1 MRRFIGVN
9 LPLGCKINAGHPPG
23 NRQPFAVQRFYSQR
37 SAIKC
42 NNRAAHI
49 QRDLLWGKIQHPA
62 AAIGNN
68 APGADLQIRQ
78 TVKIGVRLAQQVVQ
92 GGGRGAAF
100 GPAAWVLLH
109 ARPPP
114 FVCRGTHMRGS
125 FTPIYGKGGADM
137 KQKSSQ
143 MRFAPWP
150 VVQAALALA
159 LSGLLLARPQAAAQ
173 GFAAGLKLC
182 GGSLLPALFPLF
194 VVCGLLGPLAPAL
207 GWPLRPLM
215 RLCGIRSPRAP
226 AVLVLGWCG
235 GYAVC
240 AQQIAALRKTGELPP
255 RDAALLL
262 LLGCCSG
269 PGFVVG
275 CIGGQL
281 FGSVALGLLLYGLQL
296 AANLAAAACLVLF
309 LPKQELPAGQGS
321 SQQKSVTFPQAIN
334 NAVQSSLTVCG
345 CAVFCRVVGS
355 VLGQGMPDGARP
367 YLNAAL
373 EISAGCADFAAA
385 GSVAGVCLCL
395 SLLGAS
401 VLAQLAALLQG
412 TVPLGLLLAARVLH
426 FMFLQGLLH
435 LCLPLVPGQAA
446 VFTSLAPQVV
456 VMKRTAWDT
465 ALAIAFFLCA
475 ALYQLYKTC

>member
-1 MRRFIGVN
+1 
-9 LPLGCKINAGHPPG
+9 
-23 NRQPFAVQRFYSQR
+23 
-37 SAIKC
+37 
-42 NNRAAHI
+42 
-49 QRDLLWGKIQHPA
+49 
-62 AAIGNN
+62 
-68 APGADLQIRQ
+68 
-78 TVKIGVRLAQQVVQ
+78 
-92 GGGRGAAF
+92 
-100 GPAAWVLLH
+100 
-109 ARPPP
+109 
-114 FVCRGTHMRGS
+114 
-125 FTPIYGKGGADM
+125 M

-194 VVCGLLGPLAPAL
+194 VVCGLLGPLAPVL

-321 SQQKSVTFPQAIN
+321 SQQKSVTFPQAIS

-385 GSVAGVCLCL
+385 GSVAGGI
-395 SLLGAS
+395 GACPAGGAAAGDGAAGAAAGRTGAAFY
-401 VLAQLAALLQG
+401 VFAGAAALVHSAGTGAGGCVHQSGPAGGRYEAYRVGYGAGNCILFVRCTVSTLQNL
-412 TVPLGLLLAARVLH
+412 PKLL
-426 FMFLQGLLH
+426 
-435 LCLPLVPGQAA
+435 
-446 VFTSLAPQVV
+446 
-456 VMKRTAWDT
+456 
-465 ALAIAFFLCA
+465 
-475 ALYQLYKTC
+475 

>member
-1 MRRFIGVN
+1 MRQTKRFAVVGSDARQAAAGRALARAGYTVGGVQQLPQADCIL
-9 LPLGCKINAGHPPG
+9 LPLPLEQPG
-23 NRQPFAVQRFYSQR
+23 LP
-37 SAIKC
+37 
-42 NNRAAHI
+42 
-49 QRDLLWGKIQHPA
+49 
-62 AAIGNN
+62 
-68 APGADLQIRQ
+68 
-78 TVKIGVRLAQQVVQ
+78 LAQ
-92 GGGRGAAF
+92 
-100 GPAAWVLLH
+100 LLGM
-109 ARPPP
+109 AKP
-114 FVCRGTHMRGS
+114 G
-125 FTPIYGKGGADM
+125 
-137 KQKSSQ
+137 
-143 MRFAPWP
+143 
-150 VVQAALALA
+150 ALALGGKVTDSA
-159 LSGLLLARPQAAAQ
+159 RTIARAAGVELVDYFARPELTVYNAIPTAE
-173 GFAAGLKLC
+173 GCIGI
-182 GGSLLPALFPLF
+182 LLE
-194 VVCGLLGPLAPAL
+194 
-207 GWPLRPLM
+207 R
-215 RLCGIRSPRAP
+215 RSRTLWGA

-321 SQQKSVTFPQAIN
+321 SQQKSVTFPQAIS

-435 LCLPLVPGQAA
+435 LCIPLVPGQAA

-475 ALYQLYKTC
+475 ALYQLYKTCQSSYNNTIPAAHRSRADGPR

>member
-1 MRRFIGVN
+1 
-9 LPLGCKINAGHPPG
+9 
-23 NRQPFAVQRFYSQR
+23 
-37 SAIKC
+37 
-42 NNRAAHI
+42 
-49 QRDLLWGKIQHPA
+49 
-62 AAIGNN
+62 
-68 APGADLQIRQ
+68 
-78 TVKIGVRLAQQVVQ
+78 
-92 GGGRGAAF
+92 
-100 GPAAWVLLH
+100 
-109 ARPPP
+109 
-114 FVCRGTHMRGS
+114 
-125 FTPIYGKGGADM
+125 
-137 KQKSSQ
+137 
-143 MRFAPWP
+143 
-150 VVQAALALA
+150 
-159 LSGLLLARPQAAAQ
+159 
-173 GFAAGLKLC
+173 
-182 GGSLLPALFPLF
+182 
-194 VVCGLLGPLAPAL
+194 
-207 GWPLRPLM
+207 
-215 RLCGIRSPRAP
+215 
-226 AVLVLGWCG
+226 VLGWCG

-321 SQQKSVTFPQAIN
+321 SQQKSVTFPQAIS

-355 VLGQGMPDGARP
+355 VLGQGMPDGARL

-426 FMFLQGLLH
+426 FVFLQGLLH

-475 ALYQLYKTC
+475 ALYQLYKTCQSSYNNTIPAAHRSRADGPR

>member
-1 MRRFIGVN
+1 
-9 LPLGCKINAGHPPG
+9 
-23 NRQPFAVQRFYSQR
+23 
-37 SAIKC
+37 
-42 NNRAAHI
+42 
-49 QRDLLWGKIQHPA
+49 
-62 AAIGNN
+62 
-68 APGADLQIRQ
+68 
-78 TVKIGVRLAQQVVQ
+78 
-92 GGGRGAAF
+92 
-100 GPAAWVLLH
+100 
-109 ARPPP
+109 
-114 FVCRGTHMRGS
+114 
-125 FTPIYGKGGADM
+125 M

-194 VVCGLLGPLAPAL
+194 VVCGLLAPAL

-281 FGSVALGLLLYGLQL
+281 FGSVALGLLLYGLQP

-321 SQQKSVTFPQAIN
+321 SQQKSVTFPQAIS

-412 TVPLGLLLAARVLH
+412 TVSLGLLLAARVLH
-426 FMFLQGLLH
+426 FVFLQGLLH

>member
-1 MRRFIGVN
+1 MDFSLLR
-9 LPLGCKINAGHPPG
+9 L
-23 NRQPFAVQRFYSQR
+23 AVVYL
-37 SAIKC
+37 ALL
-42 NNRAAHI
+42 A
-49 QRDLLWGKIQHPA
+49 LWGLRPGA
-62 AAIGNN
+62 AAWHE
-68 APGADLQIRQ
+68 AYL
-78 TVKIGVRLAQQVVQ
+78 
-92 GGGRGAAF
+92 
-100 GPAAWVLLH
+100 
-109 ARPPP
+109 
-114 FVCRGTHMRGS
+114 TH
-125 FTPIYGKGGADM
+125 
-137 KQKSSQ
+137 
-143 MRFAPWP
+143 
-150 VVQAALALA
+150 
-159 LSGLLLARPQAAAQ
+159 
-173 GFAAGLKLC
+173 
-182 GGSLLPALFPLF
+182 
-194 VVCGLLGPLAPAL
+194 
-207 GWPLRPLM
+207 
-215 RLCGIRSPRAP
+215 RAKYRP

-240 AQQIAALRKTGELPP
+240 AQQIAALRKRGNCP
-255 RDAALLL
+255 RGMPRFCCCWAAVPAQALWLAALGGSCLAAWRW
-262 LLGCCSG
+262 GCCCMACSWQ
-269 PGFVVG
+269 PT
-275 CIGGQL
+275 
-281 FGSVALGLLLYGLQL
+281 LLPQPAWCYF
-296 AANLAAAACLVLF
+296 A
-309 LPKQELPAGQGS
+309 KQELPAGRGS
-321 SQQKSVTFPQAIN
+321 SQQKSVTFPQAIS

>member
-1 MRRFIGVN
+1 
-9 LPLGCKINAGHPPG
+9 
-23 NRQPFAVQRFYSQR
+23 
-37 SAIKC
+37 
-42 NNRAAHI
+42 
-49 QRDLLWGKIQHPA
+49 
-62 AAIGNN
+62 
-68 APGADLQIRQ
+68 
-78 TVKIGVRLAQQVVQ
+78 
-92 GGGRGAAF
+92 
-100 GPAAWVLLH
+100 
-109 ARPPP
+109 
-114 FVCRGTHMRGS
+114 
-125 FTPIYGKGGADM
+125 M

-296 AANLAAAACLVLF
+296 ATNLAAAACLVPF

-321 SQQKSVTFPQAIN
+321 SQQKSVTFPQAIS

-426 FMFLQGLLH
+426 FVFLQGLLH

-475 ALYQLYKTC
+475 ALYQLYKTCQSSYIILFRQRTAAVQTARGEPLPNLAVLEESGCSKSRPMAQKSLRRVLTAPTALRRLTRKWFCAKTGAWFRPILPAASSGMTRCCACRTGRNCRIMTPKISAWRTDISCPI

>member
-1 MRRFIGVN
+1 
-9 LPLGCKINAGHPPG
+9 
-23 NRQPFAVQRFYSQR
+23 
-37 SAIKC
+37 
-42 NNRAAHI
+42 
-49 QRDLLWGKIQHPA
+49 
-62 AAIGNN
+62 
-68 APGADLQIRQ
+68 
-78 TVKIGVRLAQQVVQ
+78 
-92 GGGRGAAF
+92 
-100 GPAAWVLLH
+100 
-109 ARPPP
+109 
-114 FVCRGTHMRGS
+114 
-125 FTPIYGKGGADM
+125 M

-296 AANLAAAACLVLF
+296 AANLVAAACLVLF

-321 SQQKSVTFPQAIN
+321 SQQKSVTFPQAIS

-355 VLGQGMPDGARP
+355 VLGQGMPDGARL

-385 GSVAGVCLCL
+385 GDGAAGAAAGRT
-395 SLLGAS
+395 GAAFC
-401 VLAQLAALLQG
+401 VFAGAAALVPSAGTGAGGCVHQSGPAGGRYEAYRVGYGAGNCILFVRCTVSTLQNL
-412 TVPLGLLLAARVLH
+412 PKLL
-426 FMFLQGLLH
+426 
-435 LCLPLVPGQAA
+435 
-446 VFTSLAPQVV
+446 
-456 VMKRTAWDT
+456 
-465 ALAIAFFLCA
+465 
-475 ALYQLYKTC
+475 

>member
-1 MRRFIGVN
+1 
-9 LPLGCKINAGHPPG
+9 
-23 NRQPFAVQRFYSQR
+23 
-37 SAIKC
+37 
-42 NNRAAHI
+42 
-49 QRDLLWGKIQHPA
+49 
-62 AAIGNN
+62 
-68 APGADLQIRQ
+68 
-78 TVKIGVRLAQQVVQ
+78 
-92 GGGRGAAF
+92 
-100 GPAAWVLLH
+100 
-109 ARPPP
+109 
-114 FVCRGTHMRGS
+114 
-125 FTPIYGKGGADM
+125 M

-275 CIGGQL
+275 
-281 FGSVALGLLLYGLQL
+281 
-296 AANLAAAACLVLF
+296 
-309 LPKQELPAGQGS
+309 
-321 SQQKSVTFPQAIN
+321 
-334 NAVQSSLTVCG
+334 
-345 CAVFCRVVGS
+345 
-355 VLGQGMPDGARP
+355 
-367 YLNAAL
+367 
-373 EISAGCADFAAA
+373 
-385 GSVAGVCLCL
+385 
-395 SLLGAS
+395 
-401 VLAQLAALLQG
+401 
-412 TVPLGLLLAARVLH
+412 
-426 FMFLQGLLH
+426 
-435 LCLPLVPGQAA
+435 
-446 VFTSLAPQVV
+446 
-456 VMKRTAWDT
+456 
-465 ALAIAFFLCA
+465 
-475 ALYQLYKTC
+475 

>member
-1 MRRFIGVN
+1 
-9 LPLGCKINAGHPPG
+9 
-23 NRQPFAVQRFYSQR
+23 
-37 SAIKC
+37 
-42 NNRAAHI
+42 
-49 QRDLLWGKIQHPA
+49 
-62 AAIGNN
+62 
-68 APGADLQIRQ
+68 
-78 TVKIGVRLAQQVVQ
+78 
-92 GGGRGAAF
+92 
-100 GPAAWVLLH
+100 
-109 ARPPP
+109 
-114 FVCRGTHMRGS
+114 
-125 FTPIYGKGGADM
+125 M

-215 RLCGIRSPRAP
+215 WLCGIRSPRAS

-281 FGSVALGLLLYGLQL
+281 

-321 SQQKSVTFPQAIN
+321 SQQESVTFPQAIS